1 VSAPTVLLFD
11 LGGVLVHTK
20 GFTSIKALLGLS
32 DCAEARDDQLVRDR
46 WLSSPS
52 VRDFELG
59 RATAPEFAARF
70 VAEWELSVSS
80 AAFLADLA
88 VWIDHVYPGAE
99 ELLATLRKRY
109 RVCCFSNCNELH
121 WEMMAEFLQC
131 FDDAFSSHLLGHIK
145 PDEEA
150 FRAVLRTLEVGP
162 DQVLFFD
169 DSRAN
174 VVAAEEL
181 GIRSFLVHG
190 PEEARCI
197 LEREGAL

>member
-1 VSAPTVLLFD
+1 MRTPTVLLFD

-20 GFTSIKALLGLS
+20 GFASIKALLEPSG
-32 DCAEARDDQLVRDR
+32 CAEARDDQLLRDR

-59 RATAPEFAARF
+59 RITAPEFAARF
-70 VAEWELSVSS
+70 VAEWELSLSP
-80 AAFLADLA
+80 AAFLADLEA
-88 VWIDHVYPGAE
+88 WIDHVYPGAE
-99 ELLATLRKRY
+99 ELLATLRTRY
-109 RVCCFSNCNELH
+109 RVCCLSNCNELH
-121 WEMMAEFLQC
+121 WATMAEFLRC

-150 FRAVLRTLEVGP
+150 FWAVLRTLGVGP
-162 DQVLFFD
+162 EEVLFFD

-174 VVAAEEL
+174 VAAAEGL

-190 PEEARCI
+190 PEEVRRI
-197 LEREGAL
+197 LEREGVL